1 MRIVGGSLR
10 GRALAGPAKG
20 DMSIRP
26 TSDRARE
33 SLFNII
39 TSRWPEK
46 LDGTRI
52 ADLFA
57 GTGAL
62 GFEALSRGARYALFV
77 EVAAPSRGLLRTN
90 VDAFGLQG
98 NTRIFRRDA
107 AALGSAGTVA
117 PFDLVFLD
125 PPYNKRLG
133 EKALRELVKGSWLNS
148 DALLVL
154 EEASTAEFVL
164 PDAYMIEEERQT
176 GQSVLRFLRVK
187 G

>member
-39 TSRWPEK
+39 QARWPQK
-46 LDGTRI
+46 LDNTRV

-62 GFEALSRGARYALFV
+62 GFEAISRGARYVLFV
-77 EVAAPSRGLLRTN
+77 EIAAQSRALLRTN
-90 VDAFGLQG
+90 IETFGLQG

-107 AALGSAGTVA
+107 ATLGPAGAVA

-125 PPYNKRLG
+125 PPYGKRLG
-133 EKALRELVKGSWLNS
+133 EKALAELNTGQWLNE

-154 EEASTAEFVL
+154 EEAANAEFVL
-164 PDAYMIEEERQT
+164 PDTYMIEDERKT
-176 GQSVLRFLRVK
+176 GQTVLRFLRLK